1 MDPGHWPPEGLCV
14 YVVSFSGGCQ
24 EGGPGGDMLN
34 NHGNMHVFMYAFMY
48 GESNYGVQRIS
59 VSPVLAQR
67 DNATAV
73 LGKGSL
79 MEGINLA

>member
-24 EGGPGGDMLN
+24 GGGPWGDLVN
-34 NHGNMHVFMYAFMY
+34 GHDNMHVFMYVFTY

-59 VSPVLAQR
+59 VSPVLVQR
-67 DNATAV
+67 GNATAV
-73 LGKGSL
+73 LGRGSL